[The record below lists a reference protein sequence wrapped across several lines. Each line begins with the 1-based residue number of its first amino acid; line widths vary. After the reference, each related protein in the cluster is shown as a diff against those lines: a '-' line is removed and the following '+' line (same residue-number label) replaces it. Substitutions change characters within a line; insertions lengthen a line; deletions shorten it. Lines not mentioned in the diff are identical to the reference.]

1 MVLVLMVVFYCRKA
15 NRGYLL
21 SIIFQT
27 LCFRKA
33 PGASK
38 LESFPRQRYLP
49 FRGFS
54 AFQQSIGCCFWGK
67 WNCKGHLTHC
77 ESSSSDTNSPL
88 IDEWLEIERTSLR
101 NCASSKTKV
110 AALAKVEE
118 ALTSGNGSF
127 LVGGSL
133 SLADIVVALTLSRK
147 NNPIRIRHSLH
158 PYRIITIPQQCSSRI
173 SSLCPWRRNTRW
185 TRTTPTI

>member
-1 MVLVLMVVFYCRKA
+1 M
-15 NRGYLL
+15 
-21 SIIFQT
+21 
-27 LCFRKA
+27 
-33 PGASK
+33 
-38 LESFPRQRYLP
+38 YLP
-49 FRGFS
+49 FSGDRLS
-54 AFQQSIGCCFWGK
+54 ALVPAINRLLLWGGGGGAVKASISLIG
-67 WNCKGHLTHC
+67 
-77 ESSSSDTNSPL
+77 ESSSDTNASPL

>member
-1 MVLVLMVVFYCRKA
+1 MFVVYWKPCLFDGAQYGCEVRGAFVGVGVDDGGGGSELLDLDTFVEVAVVVLVLMVVFYCRKA

-67 WNCKGHLTHC
+67 WNCKGHLTHSLVG
-77 ESSSSDTNSPL
+77 ESSSN
-88 IDEWLEIERTSLR
+88 
-101 NCASSKTKV
+101 TK
-110 AALAKVEE
+110 
-118 ALTSGNGSF
+118 
-127 LVGGSL
+127 
-133 SLADIVVALTLSRK
+133 
-147 NNPIRIRHSLH
+147 
-158 PYRIITIPQQCSSRI
+158 SSR
-173 SSLCPWRRNTRW
+173 PE
-185 TRTTPTI
+185 